1 MNLQRAPTGSWY
13 VRLTRHDKI
22 IIHVFHQVAFSMV
35 KKSESQDREMARLR
49 DHQQLID
56 MIAELREEVRQRGR
70 LITSE
75 APQSGEKIPQVSLV

>member
-1 MNLQRAPTGSWY
+1 
-13 VRLTRHDKI
+13 
-22 IIHVFHQVAFSMV
+22 MV

-70 LITSE
+70 LLTSE
-75 APQSGEKIPQVSLV
+75 APQPGEKLPQVSGMTQ